1 MGVTYGRYQSPE
13 TGSKLK
19 IVPLNKGGHEDST
32 KTMTTLSC
40 AEDPGLSAEVTCFR
54 CVMASVSGRK
64 AFISYLINSHVN
76 TDLKFFDSLVPFMKK
91 SNNSEEYNSSI
102 LNSVKDTFCLPEVI
116 NMTDSDYRDCSYAT
130 NPETFAQGMV
140 MTIFDSATLLIWR
153 ECVRFMHSA
162 EYASIPA
169 EDKCTNSI
177 NVKMGIPLT
186 LQQNTSDSPMVR
198 VMKALRPSNQHFY
211 TSIENFMQ
219 RFYQTLES
227 LPFAVSVASASTE
240 RPGFPIIYANKQFE
254 LSTGYNRHN
263 IAGVNCRF
271 MQCPQTE
278 RDSVAR
284 MSEALRDAKPV
295 RVVVTNRRRTGD
307 MFLNYLAMKPVFDT
321 KARYRFVVAISY
333 PALKR
338 DVNVQELN
346 VMTEFLSLIPDTIPH
361 SVVI

>member
-1 MGVTYGRYQSPE
+1 
-13 TGSKLK
+13 
-19 IVPLNKGGHEDST
+19 
-32 KTMTTLSC
+32 
-40 AEDPGLSAEVTCFR
+40 
-54 CVMASVSGRK
+54 
-64 AFISYLINSHVN
+64 
-76 TDLKFFDSLVPFMKK
+76 
-91 SNNSEEYNSSI
+91 
-102 LNSVKDTFCLPEVI
+102 
-116 NMTDSDYRDCSYAT
+116 MTDSDYRDCSYAT